1 MKHVILSSVVA
12 ILSLC
17 VLTSCSGTEDVAL
30 KFPYLSMLGNTDCHG
45 SIDRSRVDRGNGSF
59 EMILDGTTAKC
70 KFVSLDYPCDFGKVN
85 VNVIYNEGIL
95 AIVEYPSSDIADC
108 RCETDASFYILNMPE
123 EDFILKIYRGDTFGN
138 FNEEFPRYTGRFS
151 IEKGIISIPY

>member
-12 ILSLC
+12 VLSLC

-30 KFPYLSMLGNTDCHG
+30 KFPYLFMLGNTDCHG

-95 AIVEYPSSDIADC
+95 AICLLYTSPS
-108 RCETDASFYILNMPE
+108 
-123 EDFILKIYRGDTFGN
+123 
-138 FNEEFPRYTGRFS
+138 PRD
-151 IEKGIISIPY
+151 